1 MSIIDNNSTTETAQ
15 RDASQDDAANRGET
29 APRDAAQGEAA
40 SRSGPHGEASSRVEH
55 GVLRRGSAELSLA
68 AYGGRKNLNPS
79 ERRLAFD
86 NISALMAVM
95 GQYDENVKL
104 IEERLNVRV
113 QLRDGAICVTGEAFM
128 EDRAES
134 VLRQLADMAVR
145 GEEISKRQVIHIIN
159 MAAEDRLDE
168 ISGTRDPVI
177 CTTVRSRQIKAKTQG
192 QRDYVNAVAS
202 NTITFCIGP
211 AGTGKTFLAV
221 AMAVNAFKNKIA
233 DRIILT
239 RPAVEAGEK
248 LGFLPGDLQNKVD
261 PYLRPLYDALYET
274 MGAESYQRYYEK
286 NMIEIAPLAY
296 MRGRTLDNSF
306 IILDE
311 AQNTTIEQMKM
322 FLTRIGF
329 GSKVVVTGDITQVD
343 LPADRKSGLR
353 EVIKILNKVGDVQ
366 FIYLTEKDVVR
377 HELVRKIIK
386 AYEDYERTRRPGDA
400 RAGRR
405 R

>member
-1 MSIIDNNSTTETAQ
+1 
-15 RDASQDDAANRGET
+15 
-29 APRDAAQGEAA
+29 
-40 SRSGPHGEASSRVEH
+40 
-55 GVLRRGSAELSLA
+55 
-68 AYGGRKNLNPS
+68 
-79 ERRLAFD
+79 
-86 NISALMAVM
+86 MAV
-95 GQYDENVKL
+95 
-104 IEERLNVRV
+104 
-113 QLRDGAICVTGEAFM
+113 
-128 EDRAES
+128 
-134 VLRQLADMAVR
+134 
-145 GEEISKRQVIHIIN
+145 
-159 MAAEDRLDE
+159 EDRLDE
-168 ISGTRDPVI
+168 ISGAKDPVI
-177 CTTVRSRQIKAKTQG
+177 CTTVRGRQIKAKTSG
-192 QRDYVNAVAS
+192 QRNYVNAVVN

-274 MGAESYQRYYEK
+274 MGAESYQRYFEK
-286 NMIEIAPLAY
+286 GMIEIAPLAY

-311 AQNTTIEQMKM
+311 AQNTTVEQMKM

-329 GSKVVVTGDITQVD
+329 GSRVVVTGDITQID
-343 LPADRKSGLR
+343 LPDDKKSGLR
-353 EVIKILNKVGDVQ
+353 EVIRILLNIDDIS

-386 AYEDYERTRRPGDA
+386 AYEEYERSGKTNPGRTGRPG
-400 RAGRR
+400 RPGRSGSNFHR